1 MVFFEEFDPGSGWTL
16 AERLTHA
23 SRTLCSNTKSGKR
36 ASNAYLICP
45 KVENNYRDVAN
56 SQYAHDGE
64 IPMWGKIYRFWRRV
78 RPIMVVGE
86 VIAYQAFD
94 G

>member
-1 MVFFEEFDPGSGWTL
+1 MNASGTPNTCKSNEFYLVAILD
-16 AERLTHA
+16 
-23 SRTLCSNTKSGKR
+23 KISGKR

-64 IPMWGKIYRFWRRV
+64 TPMWGKIYRFWRRV
-78 RPIMVVGE
+78 RPIMVVGK
-86 VIAYQAFD
+86 VMAYQAFD

>member
-1 MVFFEEFDPGSGWTL
+1 MNASGTPNTCKSNEFYFVAIQD
-16 AERLTHA
+16 
-23 SRTLCSNTKSGKR
+23 KISGKR

-45 KVENNYRDVAN
+45 KAENNYRDVAN

-78 RPIMVVGE
+78 RPIMVVGK
-86 VIAYQAFD
+86 VMAYQAFN

>member
-1 MVFFEEFDPGSGWTL
+1 MNASGTPNTCKSNEFCFVAIQDTI
-16 AERLTHA
+16 
-23 SRTLCSNTKSGKR
+23 SGKR

-78 RPIMVVGE
+78 RPIMVVGK
-86 VIAYQAFD
+86 VMAYQAFD

>member
-1 MVFFEEFDPGSGWTL
+1 MNASGTPN
-16 AERLTHA
+16 T
-23 SRTLCSNTKSGKR
+23 CKSNESYFVAIRDNKSGKR
-36 ASNAYLICP
+36 ASNAYLTYP

-64 IPMWGKIYRFWRRV
+64 IPMWGKIYRFWRGV

-86 VIAYQAFD
+86 VMAYQAFD

>member
-1 MVFFEEFDPGSGWTL
+1 MNASGTPNTCKSNEFYVV
-16 AERLTHA
+16 AIQY
-23 SRTLCSNTKSGKR
+23 NISGKR

-45 KVENNYRDVAN
+45 KDENNYRDVAN

-64 IPMWGKIYRFWRRV
+64 TPMWGKIYRFWRRV